1 MVIWGNVK
9 IDHIE
14 KDISQRRTSCLWAM
28 SDGRRAPPRPA
39 FAELV
44 LKTGRAGER
53 ERKVLETW
61 VMSCKA
67 RIKDATAA
75 QIFDLCRTHAVEWQ
89 GTVEI
94 DARSLDFSGRMITV
108 AFERVKELP
117 GAPSVSSAYDD
128 RLQKGKRLYS
138 VPICDLKNGRTVE
151 IIKK

>member
-1 MVIWGNVK
+1 
-9 IDHIE
+9 
-14 KDISQRRTSCLWAM
+14 M

-75 QIFDLCRTHAVEWQ
+75 QIFDLCRKHAVEWQ
-89 GTVEI
+89 GMVEI
-94 DARSLDFSGRMITV
+94 DARSLDFSGRMITA
-108 AFERVKELP
+108 AFN
-117 GAPSVSSAYDD
+117 D

-138 VPICDLKNGRTVE
+138 VTPFVTEERSHSRREL
-151 IIKK
+151 